1 MTKKNIIILIIALVL
16 PIIIIILSVFIHK
29 HKHRYRGKRINRIE
43 HYQKPDPKQCVHP
56 DGIDLSHHN
65 IAYDWGKVDA
75 KFIYVRA
82 TMGSNIKD
90 KRYDV
95 HRKAALRHKIPMGAY
110 HFLTAKTSAKIQFD
124 NFKEVVSASHIQ
136 LRPMLDVEETKYWSA
151 PSKFSDEDAHDLI
164 RKWCD
169 LCKETYG
176 IAPIIYTTEKL
187 YQRFKLHKG
196 FDDCIWWV
204 ANYNNIKDYEKKC
217 KIPYTIHQYSDNNYV
232 EGFYGKID
240 CNRFRT
246 GKSINDL
253 KK

>member
-1 MTKKNIIILIIALVL
+1 MTKKNIIILIIALIL
-16 PIIIIILSVFIHK
+16 PIILIFLSVCFNK
-29 HKHRYRGKRINRIE
+29 YKHRYKGKKIDRKGY
-43 HYQKPDPKQCVHP
+43 YQKPDPKLCVHP

-65 IAYDWGKVDA
+65 IAYDWSKVDA
-75 KFIYVRA
+75 RFIYVRA

-90 KRYDV
+90 RRYNV

-110 HFLTAKTSAKIQFD
+110 HFLTAKTSAKTQFD
-124 NFKEVVSASHIQ
+124 NFKEVVKASHFQ
-136 LRPMLDVEETKYWSA
+136 LRPMLDVEETRYWAA
-151 PSKFSDEDAHDLI
+151 PSNFTDDDAHDLI

-187 YQRFKLHKG
+187 YERFKLHNG
-196 FDDCIWWV
+196 FNDCIWWV
-204 ANYNNIKDYEKKC
+204 ANYNNIKNYEKKC
-217 KIPYTIHQYSDNNYV
+217 KIPYTIHQYSDNKYV

>member
-1 MTKKNIIILIIALVL
+1 
-16 PIIIIILSVFIHK
+16 
-29 HKHRYRGKRINRIE
+29 
-43 HYQKPDPKQCVHP
+43 
-56 DGIDLSHHN
+56 
-65 IAYDWGKVDA
+65 
-75 KFIYVRA
+75 
-82 TMGSNIKD
+82 MGSNIKD
-90 KRYDV
+90 SLYDV
-95 HRKAALRHKIPMGAY
+95 HRRAALRYKIPMGAY

-124 NFKEVVSASHIQ
+124 NFKEVVDASHFQ
-136 LRPMLDVEETKYWSA
+136 LRPMLDVEESKYWSA
-151 PSKFSDEDAHDLI
+151 PSKFTDEDAHDLI

-176 IAPIIYTTEKL
+176 VAPIIYTTEIL

-204 ANYNNIKDYEKKC
+204 ANYNNIKDYERKC
-217 KIPYTIHQYSDNNYV
+217 KIPYTIHQYSRNNHV